1 MYKISK
7 EFHFSA
13 SHILTGLPEGHPC
26 GRLHGHNY
34 IFIMELESNRLND
47 YGFVKDY
54 RDLDNVKNWIDTVLD
69 HRHLND
75 IFDFQPSAENIARY
89 IFDLFIVDIPELKRV
104 YVKETE
110 KTIASYGI

>member
-13 SHILTGLPEGHPC
+13 SHQLFGLAPDHPC
-26 GRLHGHNY
+26 SRLHGHNY
-34 IFIMELESNRLND
+34 IFIFELESNRLNE

-54 RDLDNVKNWIDTVLD
+54 RELDNIKSYIDTVLD

-75 IFDFQPSAENIARY
+75 LFDFQPSAENIARY
-89 IFDLFIVDIPELKRV
+89 MFELFVIDIPDLKRV